1 MTADTIHPIQSN
13 TILTAAKNE
22 HFVSNKDISPS
33 LMERCLITKKFVYVY
48 DASINGYGK
57 IKFVTVD
64 ADVIVIAVVIY
75 HLLLVSELWVEVETG
90 GDRCWYP
97 LHIYANLLGQKKAEP
112 CCFGIHLPDATPS
125 LCLPVKGKE
134 HVGTYG
140 NVFHKTLAHL

>member
-33 LMERCLITKKFVYVY
+33 RMERCLITKKFVYVY

-64 ADVIVIAVVIY
+64 ADVILIAVVIY

-97 LHIYANLLGQKKAEP
+97 LHIYANLLGQKKSRALL
-112 CCFGIHLPDATPS
+112 FWYS
-125 LCLPVKGKE
+125 LTGCDTLSMFAGKGKR
-134 HVGTYG
+134 TCW
-140 NVFHKTLAHL
+140 NVWKCFP